1 MEERYRRGCEAVKR
15 AILFLLILI
24 MCLLDAAADPFS
36 THVSAV
42 ILDAGHGGKDPGASA
57 NGLEEKELTLEI
69 VMKLKEEF
77 EDRGYEVILTRSD
90 DSYLELGERSDIA
103 NSADCDIS
111 GFPVFISIHIN
122 SAASASASGFEVYV
136 KRSDHDVAMLSPSSG
151 DKLMLKYAGY
161 DNASLNYFLNR
172 VNLRL
177 ASLICSGFSEEFPS
191 LSMRGVKSEDFYVL
205 NTAWMPAV
213 LVEVLFISNRDDARM
228 MADDGFQRSLASV
241 IADAVDN
248 L

>member
-1 MEERYRRGCEAVKR
+1 MKR
-15 AILFLLILI
+15 AVLFLLILI
-24 MCLLDAAADPFS
+24 MCLLEAAADPFS

-69 VMKLKEEF
+69 VMKLKAEL
-77 EDRGYEVILTRSD
+77 EDRGYDVILTRSD

-103 NSADCDIS
+103 NSADFDIS

-122 SAASASASGFEVYV
+122 SAPSASASGFEVYV
-136 KRSDHDVAMLSPSSG
+136 KRSDHDVAMLSASSG

-161 DNASLNYFLNR
+161 DNSSLNDFLNSAD
-172 VNLRL
+172 LRL

>member
-1 MEERYRRGCEAVKR
+1 MKR
-15 AILFLLILI
+15 AVLFLLILI
-24 MCLLDAAADPFS
+24 MCLSGVAADPFS

-69 VMKLKEEF
+69 VMKLKAELEE
-77 EDRGYEVILTRSD
+77 RGYDVILTRSD

-103 NSADCDIS
+103 NSADFDIS

-136 KRSDHDVAMLSPSSG
+136 KRSDHDVAMLSSSSG

-161 DNASLNYFLNR
+161 DNSSLNDFLNR

-213 LVEVLFISNRDDARM
+213 LVEVLFISNKDDARM

>member
-1 MEERYRRGCEAVKR
+1 MEEWYRRGCEAVKR
-15 AILFLLILI
+15 AVLFLLILI

-69 VMKLKEEF
+69 VMKLKDELEK
-77 EDRGYEVILTRSD
+77 RGYDVTLTRSD

-103 NSADCDIS
+103 NSADFDIS

-136 KRSDHDVAMLSPSSG
+136 KRSDHDVAMLSASSG
-151 DKLMLKYAGY
+151 DKLMFKYSDY
-161 DNASLNYFLNR
+161 DNDSLNDLLNSA
-172 VNLRL
+172 NLRL
-177 ASLICSGFSEEFPS
+177 ASLICSGFKEEFPS

-213 LVEVLFISNRDDARM
+213 LVEVLFISNKDDARM
-228 MADDGFQRSLASV
+228 MSDDDFQRSLSSV

>member
-1 MEERYRRGCEAVKR
+1 MKR
-15 AILFLLILI
+15 TVLFLLILI
-24 MCLLDAAADPFS
+24 LCLLEAAADPFS

-69 VMKLKEEF
+69 VMKLKDELEK
-77 EDRGYEVILTRSD
+77 RGYDVTLTRSD

-103 NSADCDIS
+103 NSADFDIS

-136 KRSDHDVAMLSPSSG
+136 KRSDHDVAMLSASSG
-151 DKLMLKYAGY
+151 DKLMFKYSDY
-161 DNASLNYFLNR
+161 DNDSLNDLLNSA
-172 VNLRL
+172 NLRL
-177 ASLICSGFSEEFPS
+177 ASLICSRFKEEFPS

-213 LVEVLFISNRDDARM
+213 LVEVLFISNKDDARM
-228 MADDGFQRSLASV
+228 MSDDDFQRSLSSV

>member
-1 MEERYRRGCEAVKR
+1 MKR
-15 AILFLLILI
+15 AVLFLLILI
-24 MCLLDAAADPFS
+24 LCLSGVVADPFS

-69 VMKLKEEF
+69 VMKLKAELEE
-77 EDRGYEVILTRSD
+77 RGYDVILTRSD

-103 NSADCDIS
+103 NSADFDIS

-136 KRSDHDVAMLSPSSG
+136 KRSDHDVAMLSASSG

-161 DNASLNYFLNR
+161 DNSSLNDFLNSAD
-172 VNLRL
+172 LRL

>member
-1 MEERYRRGCEAVKR
+1 MEEWRRRGSKAVKR
-15 AILFLLILI
+15 TVLFLLILI
-24 MCLLDAAADPFS
+24 LCLLEAAADPFS

-69 VMKLKEEF
+69 VMKLKDELEK
-77 EDRGYEVILTRSD
+77 RGYDVTLTRSD

-103 NSADCDIS
+103 NSADFDIS

-136 KRSDHDVAMLSPSSG
+136 KRSDHDVAMLSASSG
-151 DKLMLKYAGY
+151 DKLMFKYAGY
-161 DNASLNYFLNR
+161 DNSSLNDFLNSA
-172 VNLRL
+172 NLRL
-177 ASLICSGFSEEFPS
+177 ASLICSGFKEKFPS

>member
-1 MEERYRRGCEAVKR
+1 MEERNRRGCEAVKR
-15 AILFLLILI
+15 AVLFLLILI
-24 MCLLDAAADPFS
+24 MCLLKAAADPFS

-103 NSADCDIS
+103 NSADFDIS
-111 GFPVFISIHIN
+111 GFPVFISIQN

-151 DKLMLKYAGY
+151 DKFMLKYAGY

>member
-1 MEERYRRGCEAVKR
+1 
-15 AILFLLILI
+15 

-69 VMKLKEEF
+69 VMKLKDELEK
-77 EDRGYEVILTRSD
+77 RGYDVTLTRSD

-103 NSADCDIS
+103 NSADFDIS

-136 KRSDHDVAMLSPSSG
+136 KRSDHDVAMLSASSG
-151 DKLMLKYAGY
+151 DKLMFKYSDY
-161 DNASLNYFLNR
+161 DNDSLNDLLNSA
-172 VNLRL
+172 NLRL
-177 ASLICSGFSEEFPS
+177 ASLICSGFKEEFPS

-213 LVEVLFISNRDDARM
+213 LVEVLFISNKDDARM
-228 MADDGFQRSLASV
+228 MSDDDFQRSLSSV

>member
-1 MEERYRRGCEAVKR
+1 MEEWRRRGSKAVKR
-15 AILFLLILI
+15 TVLFLLILI
-24 MCLLDAAADPFS
+24 LCLLEAAADPFS

-69 VMKLKEEF
+69 VMKLKDELEK
-77 EDRGYEVILTRSD
+77 RGYDVTLTRSD

-103 NSADCDIS
+103 NSADFDIS

-136 KRSDHDVAMLSPSSG
+136 KRSDHDVAMLSASSG
-151 DKLMLKYAGY
+151 DKLMFKYSDY
-161 DNASLNYFLNR
+161 DNDSLNDLLNSA
-172 VNLRL
+172 NLRL
-177 ASLICSGFSEEFPS
+177 ASLICSGFKEEFPS

-213 LVEVLFISNRDDARM
+213 LVEVLFISNKGDARI

>member
-1 MEERYRRGCEAVKR
+1 MEERNRRGCEAVKR
-15 AILFLLILI
+15 AVLFLLILI
-24 MCLLDAAADPFS
+24 MCLLKAAADPFS

-103 NSADCDIS
+103 NSADFDIS

-136 KRSDHDVAMLSPSSG
+136 KRSDHDVAMLAPSSG

-213 LVEVLFISNRDDARM
+213 LVEVLFISNKDDARM

>member
-1 MEERYRRGCEAVKR
+1 MEEWRRRGSKAVKR
-15 AILFLLILI
+15 TVLFLLILI
-24 MCLLDAAADPFS
+24 LCLLEAAADPFS

-69 VMKLKEEF
+69 VMKLKDELEK
-77 EDRGYEVILTRSD
+77 RGYDVTLTRSD

-103 NSADCDIS
+103 NSADFDIS

-122 SAASASASGFEVYV
+122 SAASTSASGFEVYV
-136 KRSDHDVAMLSPSSG
+136 KRSDHDVAMLSASSG
-151 DKLMLKYAGY
+151 DKLMFKYSDY
-161 DNASLNYFLNR
+161 DNDSLNDLLNSA
-172 VNLRL
+172 NLRL
-177 ASLICSGFSEEFPS
+177 ASLICSGFKEEFPS

-213 LVEVLFISNRDDARM
+213 LVEVLFISNKDDARM
-228 MADDGFQRSLASV
+228 MSDDDFQRSLSSV

>member
-1 MEERYRRGCEAVKR
+1 MKR
-15 AILFLLILI
+15 AVLFLLILI
-24 MCLLDAAADPFS
+24 LCLSGVVADPFS

-57 NGLEEKELTLEI
+57 NDLEEKELTLEI
-69 VMKLKEEF
+69 VMKLKAELEE
-77 EDRGYEVILTRSD
+77 RGYDVILTRSD

-103 NSADCDIS
+103 NSADFDIS

-136 KRSDHDVAMLSPSSG
+136 KRSDHDVAMLSASSG

-161 DNASLNYFLNR
+161 DNSSLNDFLNSAD
-172 VNLRL
+172 LRL
-177 ASLICSGFSEEFPS
+177 ASLICSGVSEEFPS

-213 LVEVLFISNRDDARM
+213 LVEVLFISNKDDARM

>member
-1 MEERYRRGCEAVKR
+1 MKR
-15 AILFLLILI
+15 AVLFLLILI
-24 MCLLDAAADPFS
+24 MCLLEAAADPFS

-69 VMKLKEEF
+69 VMKLKAEL

-103 NSADCDIS
+103 NSADFDIS

-136 KRSDHDVAMLSPSSG
+136 KRSDHDVAMLSASSG

>member
-1 MEERYRRGCEAVKR
+1 MEEWRRRGSKAVKR
-15 AILFLLILI
+15 TVIFLLILI
-24 MCLLDAAADPFS
+24 LCLLEAAADPFS

-69 VMKLKEEF
+69 VMKLKDELEK
-77 EDRGYEVILTRSD
+77 RGYDVTLTRSD

-103 NSADCDIS
+103 NSADFDIS

-136 KRSDHDVAMLSPSSG
+136 KRSDHDVAMLSASSG
-151 DKLMLKYAGY
+151 DKLMFKYSDY
-161 DNASLNYFLNR
+161 DNDSLNDLLNSA
-172 VNLRL
+172 NLRL
-177 ASLICSGFSEEFPS
+177 ASLICSGFKEEFPS

-213 LVEVLFISNRDDARM
+213 LVEVLFISNKDDARM
-228 MADDGFQRSLASV
+228 MSDDDFQRSLSSV

>member
-15 AILFLLILI
+15 AVLFLLILI
-24 MCLLDAAADPFS
+24 MCLLEAAADPFS

-69 VMKLKEEF
+69 VMKLKAEL

-103 NSADCDIS
+103 NSADFDIS

-136 KRSDHDVAMLSPSSG
+136 KRRDHDVAMLSPSSG

-177 ASLICSGFSEEFPS
+177 ASLICSGFKDEFPS

>member
-1 MEERYRRGCEAVKR
+1 MEERYRRRCEAVKR
-15 AILFLLILI
+15 AVLFLLILI
-24 MCLLDAAADPFS
+24 MCLLEAAADPFS

-69 VMKLKEEF
+69 VMKLKDELEK
-77 EDRGYEVILTRSD
+77 RGYDVTLTRSD

-103 NSADCDIS
+103 NSADFDIS

-136 KRSDHDVAMLSPSSG
+136 KRSDHDVAMLSASSG
-151 DKLMLKYAGY
+151 DKLMFKYSDY
-161 DNASLNYFLNR
+161 DNDSLNDLLNSA
-172 VNLRL
+172 NLRL
-177 ASLICSGFSEEFPS
+177 ASLICSGFKEEFPS

-213 LVEVLFISNRDDARM
+213 LVEVLFISNKGDARM
-228 MADDGFQRSLASV
+228 MADDDFQRSLSSV

>member
-15 AILFLLILI
+15 AVLFLLILI
-24 MCLLDAAADPFS
+24 MCLSGVAADPFS

-69 VMKLKEEF
+69 VMKLKAELEE
-77 EDRGYEVILTRSD
+77 RGYDVILTRSD

-103 NSADCDIS
+103 NSADFDIS

-136 KRSDHDVAMLSPSSG
+136 KRSDHDVAMLSASSG

-161 DNASLNYFLNR
+161 DNSSLNDFLNSAD
-172 VNLRL
+172 LRL

-213 LVEVLFISNRDDARM
+213 LVEILFISNKDDARM

>member
-1 MEERYRRGCEAVKR
+1 MKR
-15 AILFLLILI
+15 TVLFLLILI
-24 MCLLDAAADPFS
+24 LCLLEAAADPFS

-69 VMKLKEEF
+69 VMKLKDELEK
-77 EDRGYEVILTRSD
+77 RGYDVTLTRSD

-103 NSADCDIS
+103 NSADFDIS

-136 KRSDHDVAMLSPSSG
+136 KRSDHDVAMLSASSG
-151 DKLMLKYAGY
+151 DKLMFKYSDY
-161 DNASLNYFLNR
+161 DNDSLNDLLNSA
-172 VNLRL
+172 NLRL
-177 ASLICSGFSEEFPS
+177 ASLICSGFKEEFPS

-213 LVEVLFISNRDDARM
+213 LVEVLFISNKGDARM
-228 MADDGFQRSLASV
+228 MADDDFQRSLSSV

>member
-1 MEERYRRGCEAVKR
+1 M
-15 AILFLLILI
+15 LFLLILI
-24 MCLLDAAADPFS
+24 LCLFDAAADPFS

-69 VMKLKEEF
+69 VMKLKAELEE
-77 EDRGYEVILTRSD
+77 RGYDVILTRSD

-103 NSADCDIS
+103 NSADFDIS

-136 KRSDHDVAMLSPSSG
+136 KRSDHDVAMLSASSG

-213 LVEVLFISNRDDARM
+213 LVEVLFISNRDDVRM

>member
-1 MEERYRRGCEAVKR
+1 MEEWRRRGCEAVKR
-15 AILFLLILI
+15 AVLFLLIII
-24 MCLLDAAADPFS
+24 MCLLEAAADPFS

-69 VMKLKEEF
+69 VMKLKAEL

-103 NSADCDIS
+103 NSADFDIS

-151 DKLMLKYAGY
+151 VKLMLKYAGY

-213 LVEVLFISNRDDARM
+213 LVEVLFISNKDDARM

>member
-1 MEERYRRGCEAVKR
+1 MKR
-15 AILFLLILI
+15 AVLFLLILI
-24 MCLLDAAADPFS
+24 MCLLEAAADPFS

-69 VMKLKEEF
+69 VMKLKDELEK
-77 EDRGYEVILTRSD
+77 RGYDVTLTRSD

-103 NSADCDIS
+103 NSADFDIS

-136 KRSDHDVAMLSPSSG
+136 KRSDHDVAMLSASSG
-151 DKLMLKYAGY
+151 DKLMFKYSDY
-161 DNASLNYFLNR
+161 DNDSLNDLLNSA
-172 VNLRL
+172 NLRL
-177 ASLICSGFSEEFPS
+177 ASLICSGFKEEFPS

-213 LVEVLFISNRDDARM
+213 LVEVLFISNKGDARM
-228 MADDGFQRSLASV
+228 MADDDFQRSLSSV

>member
-1 MEERYRRGCEAVKR
+1 
-15 AILFLLILI
+15 
-24 MCLLDAAADPFS
+24 MCLLEAAADPFS

-69 VMKLKEEF
+69 VMKLKAEL

-103 NSADCDIS
+103 NSADFDIS

-136 KRSDHDVAMLSPSSG
+136 KRSDHDVAMLSASSG

>member
-1 MEERYRRGCEAVKR
+1 MEEWYRRRCEAVKR
-15 AILFLLILI
+15 AVLFLLILI
-24 MCLLDAAADPFS
+24 ICLLEVAADPFS

-57 NGLEEKELTLEI
+57 NGLEEN
-69 VMKLKEEF
+69 
-77 EDRGYEVILTRSD
+77 
-90 DSYLELGERSDIA
+90 LELGERSDIA
-103 NSADCDIS
+103 NSADFDIS

-177 ASLICSGFSEEFPS
+177 ASLIQGSVRNFPHS
-191 LSMRGVKSEDFYVL
+191 ACGV
-205 NTAWMPAV
+205 
-213 LVEVLFISNRDDARM
+213 
-228 MADDGFQRSLASV
+228 
-241 IADAVDN
+241 
-248 L
+248 

>member
-1 MEERYRRGCEAVKR
+1 MEEWRRRGSKAVKR
-15 AILFLLILI
+15 TVLFLLILI
-24 MCLLDAAADPFS
+24 LCLLEAAADPFS

-69 VMKLKEEF
+69 VMKLKDELEK
-77 EDRGYEVILTRSD
+77 RGYDVTLTRSD

-103 NSADCDIS
+103 NSADFDIS

-136 KRSDHDVAMLSPSSG
+136 KRSDHDVAMLSASSG
-151 DKLMLKYAGY
+151 DKLMFKYSDY
-161 DNASLNYFLNR
+161 DNDSLNDLLYSA
-172 VNLRL
+172 NLRL
-177 ASLICSGFSEEFPS
+177 ASLICSGFKEEFPS

-213 LVEVLFISNRDDARM
+213 LVEVLFISNKGDARM
-228 MADDGFQRSLASV
+228 MADDDFQRSLSSV

>member
-1 MEERYRRGCEAVKR
+1 MEERYRRRCEAVKR
-15 AILFLLILI
+15 AVLFLLILI
-24 MCLLDAAADPFS
+24 MCLLEAASDPFS

-69 VMKLKEEF
+69 VMKLKAELEE
-77 EDRGYEVILTRSD
+77 RGYDVILTRSD

-103 NSADCDIS
+103 NSADFDIS

-136 KRSDHDVAMLSPSSG
+136 KRSDHDVAMLSASSG

-161 DNASLNYFLNR
+161 DNSSLNDFLNSAD
-172 VNLRL
+172 LRL

>member
-1 MEERYRRGCEAVKR
+1 MEEWRRRGSKAVKR
-15 AILFLLILI
+15 TVLFLLILI
-24 MCLLDAAADPFS
+24 LCLLEAAADPFS

-69 VMKLKEEF
+69 VMKLKAEL

-103 NSADCDIS
+103 NSADFDIS

-136 KRSDHDVAMLSPSSG
+136 KRSDHDVTMLSASSG

-161 DNASLNYFLNR
+161 DNSSLNDFLNSAD
-172 VNLRL
+172 LRL

>member
-1 MEERYRRGCEAVKR
+1 MEERYRRRCEAVKR
-15 AILFLLILI
+15 AVLFLLILI
-24 MCLLDAAADPFS
+24 MCLLEAAADPFS

-103 NSADCDIS
+103 NSADFDIS

-136 KRSDHDVAMLSPSSG
+136 KRRDHDVAMLSPSSG

-177 ASLICSGFSEEFPS
+177 ASLICSGFKDEFPS

>member
-1 MEERYRRGCEAVKR
+1 MKR
-15 AILFLLILI
+15 TVLFLLILI
-24 MCLLDAAADPFS
+24 LCLFDAAADPFS

-69 VMKLKEEF
+69 VMKLKAELEE
-77 EDRGYEVILTRSD
+77 RGYDVILTRSD

-103 NSADCDIS
+103 NSADFDIS

-136 KRSDHDVAMLSPSSG
+136 KRSDHDVAMLSASSG

-213 LVEVLFISNRDDARM
+213 LVEVLFISNRDDVRM